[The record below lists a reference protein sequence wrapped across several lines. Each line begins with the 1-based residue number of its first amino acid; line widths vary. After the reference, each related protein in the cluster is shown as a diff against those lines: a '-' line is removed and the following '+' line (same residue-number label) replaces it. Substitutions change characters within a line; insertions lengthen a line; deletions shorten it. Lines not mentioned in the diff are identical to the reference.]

1 VKKRAFGVVPL
12 AALKQFLHT
21 GGFGYWLW
29 HRAVDSMRRIAAAC
43 HDEFKIFAIKIV
55 ELDSVFRPPEGV
67 EDVKQMQTLFEVKFY
82 SSKYGFDLH
91 FLHCE
96 RTTDHNSNFG

>member
-1 VKKRAFGVVPL
+1 
-12 AALKQFLHT
+12 
-21 GGFGYWLW
+21 
-29 HRAVDSMRRIAAAC
+29 MRCIAAAC

-96 RTTDHNSNFG
+96 RTTDHTPILADNNLAQTCREVLTRLGVTSDQGRESKDIVA